1 MNTKRELS
9 KRQEKDAK
17 ARIEEEEAQKMLE
30 YLQTKIQRKSMKYL
44 ETLDKIKQSRSMY
57 SIRVEQK
64 RSDFKL
70 RDDEE
75 RLKKA
80 F

>member
-17 ARIEEEEAQKMLE
+17 ARTEEEEAQKMLE

-57 SIRVEQK
+57 SIRVEQT